1 MAKTENHIY
10 RVDPDGFMIFMSH
23 SYRILLP
30 VQVCFEKVRKKTA
43 VIFISCIRMKIAAVF
58 FFILFCIILCL
69 RIPELV
75 ILAFCIRDQF
85 VVGALLDHSPI
96 LEHGD
101 LIAEF
106 TGGQTV

>member
-1 MAKTENHIY
+1 
-10 RVDPDGFMIFMSH
+10 
-23 SYRILLP
+23 
-30 VQVCFEKVRKKTA
+30 
-43 VIFISCIRMKIAAVF
+43 MKIAAVF

-85 VVGALLDHSPI
+85 VVGALLDYSPI

-101 LIAEF
+101 LITEL
-106 TGGQTV
+106 TGGQPVGNINGGFVPGDFIKLAVNLGPKIWAAPFSAVDTGGKKR